1 MSRAGD
7 LGDYGTETNLWV
19 AVISKG
25 IKDATRKVPEPDLA
39 HGWSFILSRNRKHR
53 LDEGREFFSN
63 GSCLDI
69 LTAIDVDQA
78 WFMGK
83 LRLRHPGIF
92 ESAKEGEHDRD
103 PDN

>member
-7 LGDYGTETNLWV
+7 LGDYGVETNLWV

-25 IKDATRKVPEPDLA
+25 IKDATKKIAEPDLEK
-39 HGWSFILSRNRKHR
+39 GWSVLLSASRHHR
-53 LDEGREFFSN
+53 RDEAREFFGN
-63 GSCLDI
+63 GSCTDI
-69 LTAIDVDQA
+69 LTAIDVDPA

-92 ESAKEGEHDRD
+92 ESI
-103 PDN
+103 